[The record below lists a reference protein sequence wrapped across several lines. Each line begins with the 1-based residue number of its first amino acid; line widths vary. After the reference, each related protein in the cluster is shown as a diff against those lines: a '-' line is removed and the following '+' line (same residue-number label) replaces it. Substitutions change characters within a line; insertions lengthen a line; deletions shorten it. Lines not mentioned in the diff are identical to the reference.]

1 MMTNTNDLLEKYGQA
16 VRILPPR
23 LRSFALNLS
32 ENDRL
37 NAEEFRLRAGRE
49 FAVSVSGR
57 EKIIAQT
64 GVVRSE
70 ELDTVLELATK
81 SSVHTARSSIR
92 EGFVTVE
99 GGHRVGLCGTVV
111 RDGVYISGMRNLS
124 SVSIRIA
131 KCVKTAADGIFENV
145 FENDMFVNT
154 LIVSPPGCG
163 KTTTLREL
171 IRRLSNEGY
180 RISLVDERG
189 EIAAK
194 NRGIP
199 QFDVGKSTDVLDGT
213 EKSDGAIL
221 MLRSMSPDI
230 IAVDEITA
238 EHDIN
243 AMKMISNC
251 GVGIIATAHGESKE
265 SIMARPL
272 YKELFGLGIFRVIII
287 LNRCSGVFSHR
298 IERI

>member
-1 MMTNTNDLLEKYGQA
+1 LEIA
-16 VRILPPR
+16 SESPVRH
-23 LRSFALNLS
+23 
-32 ENDRL
+32 
-37 NAEEFRLRAGRE
+37 
-49 FAVSVSGR
+49 
-57 EKIIAQT
+57 
-64 GVVRSE
+64 E
-70 ELDTVLELATK
+70 ELSAVLELATGG
-81 SSVHTARSSIR
+81 SVHSSAESIKN
-92 EGFVTVE
+92 GFITVS
-99 GGHRVGLCGTVV
+99 GGHRIGLCGTAVV
-111 RDGVYISGMRNLS
+111 QNKEISFIKDIS
-124 SVSIRIA
+124 SVSVRIA
-131 KCVKTAADGIFENV
+131 KEFTGIAEKLATELNMDGKFG
-145 FENDMFVNT
+145 NT
-154 LIVSPPGCG
+154 LIISPPGYG
-163 KTTTLREL
+163 KTTMLRDL
-171 IRRLSNEGY
+171 IRVLSRDY
-180 RISLVDERG
+180 RVAVADERG